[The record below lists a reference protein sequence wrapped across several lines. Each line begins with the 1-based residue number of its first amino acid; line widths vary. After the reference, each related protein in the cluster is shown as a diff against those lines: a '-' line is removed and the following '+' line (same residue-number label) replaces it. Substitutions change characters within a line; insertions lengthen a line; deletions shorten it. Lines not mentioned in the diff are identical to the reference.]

1 MAGLVPEE
9 ILTAVTELM
18 RRRGYGAIAMKD
30 IVAASGAPIGS
41 LYHYFPDG
49 KSQIAREALVDAGA
63 EYALLILSIVN
74 AHTDLGVA
82 IEALFNEAADDMA
95 VTGFINICPVGA
107 VAAETAGTVESL
119 RDACAGIFTGWI
131 DGGTSYFE
139 GRGVAEDQAR
149 ELTLVIVSA
158 LEGAFVLA
166 RTLRDAEA
174 VRAAGRVLADRY
186 RGVEL
191 GEERMSL
198 PGGVGDTR

>member
-1 MAGLVPEE
+1 MAGLIREV
-9 ILTAVTELM
+9 ILTAATELM
-18 RRRGYGAIAMKD
+18 CRRGYGAIAMKD

-41 LYHYFPDG
+41 LYHYYPGG
-49 KSQIAREALVDAGA
+49 KSQIASEALVDAGA

-82 IEALFNEAADDMA
+82 LEALFNEVADDIA
-95 VTGFINICPVGA
+95 VTGFINICPVGS
-107 VAAETAGTVESL
+107 VAAETADTVESL
-119 RDACAGIFTGWI
+119 RDACAGVFTGWI
-131 DGGTSYFE
+131 DGGMYYFE
-139 GRGVAEDQAR
+139 RRGVPKGQAR
-149 ELTLVIVSA
+149 ELTLVVISA

-191 GEERMSL
+191 RKERMSL
-198 PGGVGDTR
+198 PGGVADTR